1 MPHHVEAFVAKMT
14 RAGIDP
20 AAVTC
25 FREFYLRY
33 RSGQAR
39 TEVREEDIR
48 PVPDEL
54 MVRFEDLPA
63 AAPTAADGTT
73 VAIRLNGGLGT
84 SMGLTRAKSLL
95 EVKPGLTFLDV
106 IARQALAT
114 GQPLLFMDSYNTR
127 QDTLE
132 HLARYPGLRR
142 SGLPLDFLQ
151 NQFPRIRAVDGAPL
165 DFGDERD
172 WNPPGHGDLYLAIQR
187 DGLLDHLVSLGCRT
201 AFVANADNLG
211 AVPDPRIP
219 AFMAAAGIPFLMEVC
234 RRTPMDRKGGHL
246 ALRHDRQVLC
256 LREAAQRPRD
266 GDRFEDVDRYGW
278 FNTNSL
284 WVDLIA
290 LQAVLRAGHGILPLP
305 LMANPKTVDGIPVVQ
320 LETAMGAAIESF
332 PGARALA
339 VPRERFVPVK
349 KTCDLLV
356 LRSDLYA
363 LDEAS
368 GQLRQAPG
376 TALPMV
382 DLDEAHF
389 RSVTHL
395 DERFAEGVPSLRA
408 CTALTVRGPVSFAG
422 GVILR
427 GRVTILADSPKR
439 LPPGTYEGTV
449 RL

>member
-1 MPHHVEAFVAKMT
+1 MAQHVEAFVAKMAQ
-14 RAGIDP
+14 AGIDP
-20 AAVTC
+20 AAVAC

-33 RSGQAR
+33 RGGQAR

-48 PVPDEL
+48 PVPDDL
-54 MVRFEDLPA
+54 MVRLEDLPP
-63 AAPTAADGTT
+63 AAPTAAGST
-73 VAIRLNGGLGT
+73 VVIRLNGGLGT

-95 EVKPGLTFLDV
+95 AIKPGVTFLDV

-127 QDTLE
+127 RDTLE
-132 HLARYPGLRR
+132 HLQRYPGLCRE
-142 SGLPLDFLQ
+142 GLPLDFLQ
-151 NQFPRIRAVDGAPL
+151 NQFPRIRSLDGAPL

-187 DGLLDHLVSLGCRT
+187 DGLLEHLISQGCRT
-201 AFVANADNLG
+201 AFVSNADNLG
-211 AVPDPRIP
+211 AVPDSRIP

-246 ALRHDRQVLC
+246 ALRRDRHGLC
-256 LREAAQRPRD
+256 LREAAQRPKD
-266 GDRFEDVDRYGW
+266 GDRFEDIERYSW

-284 WVDLIA
+284 WVDLLA
-290 LQAVLRAGHGILPLP
+290 LQAVLREGHGILPLP

-320 LETAMGAAIESF
+320 LETAMGAAIENF

-339 VPRERFVPVK
+339 VPRQRFVPVK

-368 GQLRQAPG
+368 GELRQAPG
-376 TALPMV
+376 TTLPLV
-382 DLDEAHF
+382 DLDEAHY
-389 RSVTHL
+389 RVVAQL

-408 CTALTVRGPVSFAG
+408 CTALTVRGPVSFAAG
-422 GVILR
+422 AELR
-427 GRVTILADSPKR
+427 GAVTIVADSPRR
-439 LPPGTYEGTV
+439 LPPGTYEGMV